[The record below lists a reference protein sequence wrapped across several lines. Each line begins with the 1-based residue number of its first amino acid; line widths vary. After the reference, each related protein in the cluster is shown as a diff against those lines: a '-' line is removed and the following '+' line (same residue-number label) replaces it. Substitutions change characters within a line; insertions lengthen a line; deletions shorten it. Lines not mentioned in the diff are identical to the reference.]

1 MITLRFFDNHNL
13 LDNASPKLY
22 NLRVPC
28 SNSWYFTSYI
38 CCAFLVAITWQI
50 LSWTTIQTT
59 SHHNNHAKH
68 PFRHT
73 HIFTNNLNNLF
84 LINNHVSEADFMH
97 EDSHFI
103 LSRQPLGKY
112 ERCSLNPNWEG
123 GGEGAHFGSPLY
135 PVLCGKK
142 GFVGANSK
150 GCTSPITSRHLIW
163 NFFVCKTLL

>member
-28 SNSWYFTSYI
+28 SNSWYLPSYI
-38 CCAFLVAITWQI
+38 CCEFLVAITWQI

-123 GGEGAHFGSPLY
+123 GGGRGRGSFWISSLSS
-135 PVLCGKK
+135 VVRQKRVCGGKLK
-142 GFVGANSK
+142 GVYESHYK
-150 GCTSPITSRHLIW
+150 
-163 NFFVCKTLL
+163 